1 MNLGLLQFS
10 VLAVAGLL
18 LLLSAAH
25 AQTGLLA
32 VAIERRWNS
41 KSLFITAAQ
50 AANVPLTISTLS
62 AWDEK
67 NTTDFVLI
75 IAGVMAVNFVASHC
89 EM

>member
-32 VAIERRWNS
+32 VACTRGAFNA
-41 KSLFITAAQ
+41 KSGHMLF
-50 AANVPLTISTLS
+50 V
-62 AWDEK
+62 
-67 NTTDFVLI
+67 
-75 IAGVMAVNFVASHC
+75 
-89 EM
+89 